1 MVFWVNP
8 FDEVIRMKSL
18 KIGWRCLD
26 FHWVQVDFKVQT
38 LQIEERIIKL
48 PRGCKR
54 SGWMFFS
61 MFFQRNF
68 NIETYWMTLAYC
80 QFTPIFD
87 GQNHG
92 FPSDFPQIFID
103 RFPSEADLGHGRSR
117 AFRSAGAILLPRR
130 AGSGHRLRCGATSE
144 LWAGHWGWPEDCLMI
159 CFTNNTAGLLA
170 LIWVI
175 HGFFHQIYF
184 DYFDFTSR
192 YVGIL
197 GVSPMVQGVVSIHF
211 TFIPKG
217 WDDASKLKLPAHS
230 GLMSF
235 HYIPWK

>member
-54 SGWMFFS
+54 SGWMVFF
-61 MFFQRNF
+61 MFFQRNL

-92 FPSDFPQIFID
+92 FPSDFHNFH
-103 RFPSEADLGHGRSR
+103 PSIGSIWGRSGTR
-117 AFRSAGAILLPRR
+117 EVKSVSLRWCDPTSA
-130 AGSGHRLRCGATSE
+130 AGR
-144 LWAGHWGWPEDCLMI
+144 GWPSSTMWRNVRALSGPL
-159 CFTNNTAGLLA
+159 GLPWGLFDY
-170 LIWVI
+170 L
-175 HGFFHQIYF
+175 FHQ
-184 DYFDFTSR
+184 
-192 YVGIL
+192 
-197 GVSPMVQGVVSIHF
+197 
-211 TFIPKG
+211 
-217 WDDASKLKLPAHS
+217 
-230 GLMSF
+230 
-235 HYIPWK
+235 